1 MMGRGLPSGPPPLA
15 PAPHT
20 PTRNASGAPLP
31 LGPLGPRP
39 PHGPGATAA
48 TVGASLH
55 SSNDSGFS
63 NEPPAAPEIDYS
75 DDEPS
80 RGGDSTPRANGS
92 PSDSPRGSGSGSP
105 RGSPGSEERAL
116 SNVKG
121 WLLYKSALDLWDD
134 VEAQRERRGSRA
146 PPPPPPPPRVPPPPR
161 PSLGASTASTLP
173 SNARMR
179 GRPLVPPPAPP
190 PPPAPAESNG
200 HAVVKR
206 TKSLL

>member
-1 MMGRGLPSGPPPLA
+1 MQSPRGPRGHPQLMGRGLPSGPPPLA

-20 PTRNASGAPLP
+20 PTRSASGGPPMMGPLGPLP
-31 LGPLGPRP
+31 LGAVIRQQQ
-39 PHGPGATAA
+39 PGAAGQGA

-92 PSDSPRGSGSGSP
+92 PSDSPRGSGSP

-134 VEAQRERRGSRA
+134 VEAQREHRGGRA
-146 PPPPPPPPRVPPPPR
+146 PP
-161 PSLGASTASTLP
+161 
-173 SNARMR
+173 
-179 GRPLVPPPAPP
+179 
-190 PPPAPAESNG
+190 
-200 HAVVKR
+200 
-206 TKSLL
+206 